1 MTIYNPSGGIIIDA
15 PVSKEAIIK
24 FVLMGDYYIS
34 LPVNSLTALDIPE
47 GSYVLYKGDKYEI
60 MSPVYPESSGQGY
73 KYNLKFEHQ
82 QNKMKKVICFW
93 LGGSNPEVVFHNTTS
108 LEYFGNLIVQNMN
121 KELGGSTWQFG
132 GLVGVDNPET
142 VKVVSFEGD
151 TCWNAV
157 NNIAETFDC
166 EWWTQQN
173 GGIIS
178 LYFGKL
184 EFGSNE
190 IFKKGYVISDI
201 PPRNSNNND
210 GYDTRFYV
218 FGSTRNLTSDYGQ
231 AEQGGVTNHVSEIR
245 LRLPDGQQYID
256 ARPDLTQSEITP
268 VVVFFDDIYPK
279 NTDTVTSVEEKTIT
293 PDEGDPYPAYVIYAG
308 ETPFVPSD
316 VVEGEDLQAT
326 FTSGDLTGLT
336 FDVSINYAPKTWK
349 PEDGFDK
356 KFEVVAQIETSGD
369 SVSIIP
375 NANMKPK
382 SGDTLI
388 LTGVKLPE
396 ARISEAEEELLA
408 AGEEYASKHSGD
420 TTVYDCPTN
429 PVYCAFN
436 EKNYDAGQVVILQ
449 DPRFGPEGRKSRIQG
464 FEKKLYNEY
473 IATYTVGD
481 NRTYSRTGKIEND
494 VKANLYAQR
503 IGVTTSGAAIYV
515 ITRYDGTAATDYNVF
530 SATRSLWEFA
540 NKQID
545 ETFKGNV
552 SFEKNIT
559 VRKNVSVGGN
569 IVSSNFRQG
578 GFAGS
583 GYSIYEDE
591 NGDSVAEID
600 KLVVRKES
608 QFNEAVINQVTFKIG
623 ATVHSNGGCEITSVE
638 ELDTAYRCY
647 FDNKNGTRYS
657 GLVVDDQVRCQ
668 RYDANQNNIVKY
680 YWRLVVAVSE
690 NYVDL
695 SKTDVDGSS
704 IPEAGDEIPQFGN
717 RTDKTRQSAI
727 VINPQN
733 GGSIEVYAH
742 IDSYQ
747 LSEKNYVGMGVNPNT
762 GEAYMYAYGDIFYG
776 NRDISEEDFITFQK
790 AAGDTK
796 RKLRIS
802 ADVQIGAGSSGLTN
816 LSEWAEKQQQI
827 DNAQAA
833 AEEAANAEFSSINLI
848 DGSERI
854 VVTAPDSNNY
864 YAGNI
869 DISESV
875 SAGDNFAISIDSITD
890 VVGSAESYT
899 INIYNKAVT
908 TRLSNTLSL
917 SKDNRSGVF
926 EILSTVEPQEAILRL
941 FAGTS
946 GQTAGRTIQYDK
958 VMLVRGNKPALSWQP
973 SYNDQKA
980 LIADAQTAAEAAQQ
994 TADSAAAGVDS
1005 LKNFTDDAFS
1015 DGVINRAESAAI
1027 EKYTNSVTETK
1038 DAVDAAYE
1046 TVYNNT
1052 LLAGTAKSNLQA
1064 AKSTFDTAVADLL
1077 ASIQT
1082 ASQDGIAT
1090 PEEKSNVDSKYSA
1103 FNIAYSAFSTRIEEA
1118 NKYIQTAINTTAEGA
1133 YQLSQQLQNA
1143 VDNLNSVIIPD
1154 LQDQID
1160 KQIVSYNG
1168 TDIPTLDNYP
1178 ANEWTDDTERARHV
1192 NDYYDRKITDED
1204 GEVSYERYKFAYE
1217 NSVYQWVRIAD
1228 SGAAEAQAKALDALG
1243 VANGKNKVYFGDSTP
1258 AVPYIINDLW
1268 IKTSGDIYISNADRA
1283 EGATGTAADWQ
1294 LVNDAQLRLR
1304 QMSSDDVIS
1313 KEEKAT
1319 LRNRLAQ
1326 MEKEYASYQSDA
1338 TTYGVS
1344 ISSLQTAYTNL
1355 TTFLTGTVAVNND
1368 TDTTLTEDQR
1378 TAYNTYFAAYDAE
1391 VSRFT
1396 NLVADA
1402 IAQGKVDAIE
1412 VGSVNL
1418 VKHGDYGIADSTG
1431 YLIKKIDLHKELVA
1445 ENKYTFILSGEI
1457 GAGQTFGLWDS
1468 SGNSRQGYMSL
1479 VSGRIYSLTF
1489 TYTPATNSDATQLAL
1504 YNYPSKT
1511 APDNPC
1517 DVDWVCLYE
1526 GDVKAPSTFVESI
1539 FDVQDDIDNIQ
1550 IGAVNLLNNSRM
1562 DNLDGWT
1569 GAPTADV
1576 GVIDTDTFGFAVL
1589 KIEIPTRGGVYT
1601 VYNIDLS
1608 AVNGKEVVISY
1619 DIYCDT
1625 AGQIFSASFGEFN
1638 CNVTI
1643 PTAGEWHR
1651 ISAVQNVV
1659 NPTNLSLF
1667 KYGDYQS
1674 TVYVKNVQVEEGN
1687 KATAWRPSE
1696 EDRQKDIEAITGRL
1710 DDLLSDGKIS
1720 PPEKSYLKQILA
1732 DIEAEYT
1739 QIIAE
1744 ATVYSVATTDYTAAY
1759 TVAKSA
1765 LTKYTAS
1772 SPESITIESDY
1783 ANIAAYYP
1791 ARTTILE
1798 AIANATKAD
1807 IDSIQYLKDA
1817 FADQTTEISNGVVLT
1832 GAVVTREGDKI
1843 RAGVTN
1849 GQDNLPFIM
1858 ADVQDDQDFQN
1869 AGYTLYK
1876 NGVVRLSNQ
1885 MQYMLQ
1891 TPGEG
1896 LEFGLIENGTSKRS
1910 MGITPNQFQMASG
1923 DDPFGELLNVTGS
1936 SGSKTLQALSLTSG
1950 SIEMLSHTFEGYLLK
1965 GLVIDGADTAT
1976 NVVTVPAVTVSAS
1989 FVGDGSGISLDGKIF
2004 FKNRQSGATTLIH
2017 EFGVVKEDYSTTE
2030 ISSVKSSQNLASG
2043 TYDVILQATI
2053 TCFSGKPQTEYVYNL
2068 TTSTTEALTYETE
2081 SGEVRSDIYGNGY
2094 IFGKS
2099 PSQYIG
2105 FFNNEARTV
2114 FQIRCGNVGFMVSEA
2129 GIRKWNSS
2137 TNTWINL

>member
-60 MSPVYPESSGQGY
+60 MSPVYPESSGSGY

-93 LGGSNPEVVFHNTTS
+93 LGGSNPEAVFHNTTS

-157 NNIAETFDC
+157 NNIAGTFDC

-210 GYDTRFYV
+210 GYGTRFYV

-268 VVVFFDDIYPK
+268 VVVFFDNIYPK

-336 FDVSINYAPKTWK
+336 FDVSINYDPKTWK

-382 SGDTLI
+382 SGDTFI

-727 VINPQN
+727 VVNPQN
-733 GGSIEVYAH
+733 GGSVEVYAH

-762 GEAYMYAYGDIFYG
+762 GEAYMYAYGDVFYG
-776 NRDISEEDFITFQK
+776 DRDISAEGANFITYQK

-827 DNAQAA
+827 DD
-833 AEEAANAEFSSINLI
+833 AANAEFSSINLI
-848 DGSERI
+848 DGSELVELTTAGTNYKNTRI
-854 VVTAPDSNNY
+854 PINED
-864 YAGNI
+864 
-869 DISESV
+869 V
-875 SAGDNFAISIDSITD
+875 SAGDEFSISVQSIEGTAEQYS
-890 VVGSAESYT
+890 VVLYNDAGDTRISDRYELTSTNRTAVFKVFDTVQGS
-899 INIYNKAVT
+899 IKARLLLYAGVT
-908 TRLSNTLSL
+908 GSTL
-917 SKDNRSGVF
+917 
-926 EILSTVEPQEAILRL
+926 
-941 FAGTS
+941 
-946 GQTAGRTIQYDK
+946 GQSATYHKI
-958 VMLVRGNKPALSWQP
+958 MLVRGNKPALSWQP

-980 LIADAQTAAEAAQQ
+980 LIADAQAAADTAQQ
-994 TADSAAAGVDS
+994 TADNAAAGVDS
-1005 LKNFTDDAFS
+1005 LKNFTDEAFS

-1090 PEEKSNVDSKYSA
+1090 PEEKSDVDSKYSA
-1103 FNIAYSAFSTRIEEA
+1103 FNIAYGAFSTRIEEA
-1118 NKYIQTAINTTAEGA
+1118 NKYIQTAINTTAQGA
-1133 YQLSQQLQNA
+1133 YQLSQELQSVVN
-1143 VDNLNSVIIPD
+1143 NLNDTIIPD

-1168 TDIPTLDNYP
+1168 TDIPTLKNYP
-1178 ANEWTDDTERARHV
+1178 ASDWATDTERARHV
-1192 NDYYDRKITDED
+1192 NDYYDRKITDEN
-1204 GEVSYERYKFAYE
+1204 GKVSYERYKFAYE

-1228 SGAAEAQAKALDALG
+1228 SGAAEAQAKALEALG

-1412 VGSVNL
+1412 VGTVNI
-1418 VKHGDYGIADSTG
+1418 VKHGDYGLTG
-1431 YLIKKIDLHKELVA
+1431 VAAFFITTISLNKALVSG
-1445 ENKYTFILSGEI
+1445 NKYTLMISGDVS
-1457 GAGQTFGLWDS
+1457 GNQRFGLWDS
-1468 SGNSRQGYMSL
+1468 AGSSPQG
-1479 VSGRIYSLTF
+1479 VATHIQGKNHSLTF
-1489 TYTPATNSDATQLAL
+1489 TFNPSTNANDIVLRL
-1504 YNYPSKT
+1504 YNYPSDT

-1526 GDVKAPSTFVESI
+1526 GDVKAPYTFVESTY
-1539 FDVQDDIDNIQ
+1539 DVQEDIDAAQAAADAAQQAADEAKADAAENKSQLDKWASDAYISPTEKTALKQQQADIQ
-1550 IGAVNLLNNSRM
+1550 AEY
-1562 DNLDGWT
+1562 
-1569 GAPTADV
+1569 A
-1576 GVIDTDTFGFAVL
+1576 
-1589 KIEIPTRGGVYT
+1589 EI
-1601 VYNIDLS
+1601 I
-1608 AVNGKEVVISY
+1608 AQ
-1619 DIYCDT
+1619 
-1625 AGQIFSASFGEFN
+1625 AGQ
-1638 CNVTI
+1638 
-1643 PTAGEWHR
+1643 
-1651 ISAVQNVV
+1651 
-1659 NPTNLSLF
+1659 
-1667 KYGDYQS
+1667 
-1674 TVYVKNVQVEEGN
+1674 
-1687 KATAWRPSE
+1687 
-1696 EDRQKDIEAITGRL
+1696 
-1710 DDLLSDGKIS
+1710 
-1720 PPEKSYLKQILA
+1720 
-1732 DIEAEYT
+1732 
-1739 QIIAE
+1739 
-1744 ATVYSVATTDYTAAY
+1744 YSVSTTAYKTAYTAAN
-1759 TVAKSA
+1759 TA

-1772 SPESITIESDY
+1772 SPNEIAVGTDY
-1783 ANIAAYYP
+1783 ANIAAYYA

-1950 SIEMLSHTFEGYLLK
+1950 SIEMLSHTFEGYLLSR
-1965 GLVIDGADTAT
+1965 LVIDGADTAT

-2004 FKNRQSGATTLIH
+2004 FRNRQSGATTLIH

-2053 TCFSGKPQTEYVYNL
+2053 TCFSGQPQTEYVYNL

-2129 GIRKWNSS
+2129 GIRKWDSS
-2137 TNTWINL
+2137 TNTWISL